1 MAKNTLDRLFKQMN
15 QKKEVAT
22 AKKLGPSKAESF
34 QLSGYDDSVAFFLK
48 EVGAYAANLRRVK
61 HMNQGELGKKVGI
74 QQPYISLFE
83 NGRLNCR
90 VQTLVRILSELD
102 TDLEIRIVPKNK
114 KIEVMDT
121 WMKK

>member
-1 MAKNTLDRLFKQMN
+1 MAKNTLDRLFKHMN
-15 QKKEVAT
+15 QTKEMAT
-22 AKKLGPSKAESF
+22 AKKLGSSKSGSF
-34 QLSGYDDSVAFFLK
+34 ELSGYDDSVTCFLK
-48 EVGAYAANLRRVK
+48 EVGAYAANLRRVR

-90 VQTLVRILSELD
+90 VQTLVRILTELD
-102 TDLEIRIVPKNK
+102 ADLEIRIVPKNK

>member
-15 QKKEVAT
+15 QKKEVPT
-22 AKKLGPSKAESF
+22 AKEMGSSKSESF
-34 QLSGYDDSVAFFLK
+34 ELSSYDDSVTYFLK
-48 EVGAYAANLRRVK
+48 EVGAYAANLRRIK
-61 HMNQGELGKKVGI
+61 HMNQGELGKQVGI

-102 TDLEIRIVPKNK
+102 ADLEIRIVPKNK

>member
-15 QKKEVAT
+15 RPKEVAT
-22 AKKLGPSKAESF
+22 AKELVPSKSGPFE
-34 QLSGYDDSVAFFLK
+34 LSGYDDSVTCFLK
-48 EVGAYAANLRRVK
+48 EVGAYAANLRRVR
-61 HMNQGELGKKVGI
+61 HMNQGELGEKVGI

-90 VQTLVRILSELD
+90 VQTLVRILTELD
-102 TDLEIRIVPKNK
+102 ADLEIRIVPKNK